1 MVEGPR
7 HGASQVDADEG
18 HSFQQSNRPHF
29 SVNGLRWFI
38 AALLCAATIVN
49 YLHRQLLSVLAPLLR
64 QDLHLSNTQYS
75 YAIDSFLISYA
86 VMFTIGGWIVDRLN
100 TRRGLA
106 LSLGIWSLASLC
118 HAFVI
123 GIWDLCLY
131 RFLLGASEPGNFTAG
146 VKAVSAWF
154 PTRERGIAIGLVVSG
169 TGIGAVIAPPLALWL
184 ALHFGWR
191 AAFLVPSF
199 GGLLLLPLWWIVYRE
214 PARHPWLTLREREH
228 IFQGGKPDPLR
239 TITIPWSRLMHFRQ
253 TWAFIAARFF
263 ADPLGNFYWFW
274 IPSFLVA
281 AKGVSLGTLAKWL
294 WVPYVLQGVGQ
305 LSGGYFSGLL
315 IQRGLDPLLSR
326 KLGLTVALVLSP
338 IALLA
343 LGASRV
349 SDVLIILS
357 IAMLGMGWW
366 GANYNSALMDAIPQ
380 SSVSSVS
387 GLAGTAGALSS
398 VLLTWFTGYVVDRGS
413 YAAAFWVTCSLMVF
427 SVGATWFL
435 LRRAISTVSKH
446 VVAEASEIQRMV

>member
-1 MVEGPR
+1 MVAGER
-7 HGASQVDADEG
+7 RWASQVAADPER
-18 HSFQQSNRPHF
+18 SSQQWNKPHF
-29 SVNGLRWFI
+29 KVHDLRWLI
-38 AALLCAATIVN
+38 AALLCAATIIN

-75 YAIDSFLISYA
+75 YAIDAFLVSYA
-86 VMFTIGGWIVDRLN
+86 IMFTIGGWIVDRLN

-118 HAFVI
+118 HAFVV

-131 RFLLGASEPGNFTAG
+131 RFLLGAAEPGNFTAG

-169 TGIGAVIAPPLALWL
+169 TGVGAVIAPPLALWL

-191 AAFLVPSF
+191 TAFLVPSF

-214 PARHPWLTLREREH
+214 PEHHPWLTDQEREH
-228 IFQGGKPDPLR
+228 IFQGGKMDQLR
-239 TITIPWSRLMHFRQ
+239 SITVPWSRLLHFRQ
-253 TWAFIAARFF
+253 SWAFIAARFF

-281 AKGVSLGTLAKWL
+281 AKGISLGQLAKWL

-305 LSGGYFSGLL
+305 LSGGYFSGRL
-315 IQRGLDPLLSR
+315 IHRGMDPLLSR
-326 KLGLTVALVLSP
+326 KLGISIAVVLSP
-338 IALLA
+338 FALLA
-343 LGASRV
+343 LRVSRV
-349 SDVLIILS
+349 SEILVILS
-357 IAMLGMGWW
+357 VAMLGMGWW

-387 GLAGTAGALSS
+387 GLAGTAGAFSS
-398 VLLTWFTGYVVDRGS
+398 ILVTWFTGYVVDRGS
-413 YAAAFWVTCSLMVF
+413 YAAAFWLNCSLMVL
-427 SVGATWFL
+427 SVGTTWWL
-435 LRRAISTVSKH
+435 LRSAISTDSRYVTQVSE
-446 VVAEASEIQRMV
+446 V

>member
-1 MVEGPR
+1 MVEGIR
-7 HGASQVDADEG
+7 ASQVDTHEERPL
-18 HSFQQSNRPHF
+18 QQSNSPHF
-29 SVNGLRWFI
+29 SVNGLRWLI
-38 AALLCAATIVN
+38 AVLLCAATIIN

-75 YAIDSFLISYA
+75 YAINSFLISYA
-86 VMFTIGGWIVDRLN
+86 IMFTIGGWIVDRLN

-131 RFLLGASEPGNFTAG
+131 RLLLGAAEPGNFTAG

-169 TGIGAVIAPPLALWL
+169 TGVGAVVAPPLALWL

-191 AAFLVPSF
+191 TAFLVPSF

-214 PARHPWLTLREREH
+214 PAHHPWLTEREREH
-228 IFQGGKPDPLR
+228 IFQDGKTDHLR
-239 TITIPWSRLMHFRQ
+239 HITVPWSRLLHFRQ
-253 TWAFIAARFF
+253 SWAFVAARFF

-281 AKGVSLGTLAKWL
+281 AKGISLGELAKWL

-305 LSGGYFSGLL
+305 LCGGYFSGRL
-315 IQRGLDPLLSR
+315 IHHGMDPLLSR
-326 KLGLTVALVLSP
+326 KLGISIAVVLSP
-338 IALLA
+338 FALLA
-343 LGASRV
+343 LRVSRV
-349 SDVLIILS
+349 SEILAILS
-357 IAMLGMGWW
+357 VAMLGMGWW

-387 GLAGTAGALSS
+387 GLAGTAGAFSS
-398 VLLTWFTGYVVDRGS
+398 ILVIWFTGYVVDRGS
-413 YAAAFWVTCSLMVF
+413 YAAAFWVNCSLMVL
-427 SVGATWFL
+427 SVGATWL
-435 LRRAISTVSKH
+435 LLTRAISSDSRYVT
-446 VVAEASEIQRMV
+446 ENI